1 LASAGRPRPPAVT
14 DPGSAGRRRA
24 EAVLCR
30 AAKAEG
36 YAEARAMADKPCA
49 VAESG

>member
-1 LASAGRPRPPAVT
+1 MVS
-14 DPGSAGRRRA
+14 GSPGRRRA

-36 YAEARAMADKPCA
+36 FALPFET
-49 VAESG
+49 VATLGGL